1 MADID
6 KLTGKTPADTYTKLV
21 QVNDDN
27 ILMDGVGTEVS
38 PIMKSG
44 ATITGSL
51 DVNGPILKNGVEI
64 GSSTDS
70 YWSQDGTG
78 DLLRQSGNVSVGT
91 GNSANPNAKL
101 EVSSDSNTEDF
112 FIIRK
117 ETTTAGGTQLEDIF
131 KVTQDGVVELRK
143 NTSAPTAIQG
153 GMYYNSTTKEFYLAE
168 EE

>member
-51 DVNGPILKNGVEI
+51 DVKGPILKNGVEI

-70 YWSQDGTG
+70 YWSQDGDG

-91 GNSANPNAKL
+91 GNSTNPNAKL
-101 EVSSDSNTEDF
+101 EVSSDSTTEDF
-112 FIIRK
+112 FIIK
-117 ETTTAGGTQLEDIF
+117 QETTSGGSTTHEEMF
-131 KVTQDGVVELRK
+131 KVTQDGVVGLRK
-143 NTSAPTAIQG
+143 NTSEPTAFEG
-153 GMYYNSTTKEFYLAE
+153 GMYYNTTTKEFYLAE